1 MDNIVKIVKEM
12 LNEYLIDLRQG
23 TQNEGIEY
31 KLIADETSH
40 NYQIIALGWKGLNR
54 FYNLLFHIEIIG
66 DKVWIQEDKMEYSIA
81 ERLLEKGIPKKQI
94 VLAYFP
100 EFHRKFTEYAVA

>member
-54 FYNLLFHIEIIG
+54 FYNLLFHIEIID

-81 ERLLEKGIPKKQI
+81 ERLLERGIPKKQI